1 MKRARY
7 QEGCLTR
14 SKRKSGSVWEY
25 RYRER
30 QPDGSKRM
38 RCIVVGTVAILKTRA
53 AALQCIE
60 VLRANLNREIVETGS
75 STVMT
80 FKSLIEHYRAR
91 EMRMDNHDKK
101 AYSTKK
107 RNESYLRKWIVPR
120 WGEYRLGDIKS
131 VAVEEWL
138 ESLSNDAGKN
148 EGKPLAGGTKVK
160 IRNIMS
166 AIFRHGMRHEF
177 LPRVEAANPLRYVRQ
192 SGKRQSIPMALEIE
206 QFQRLFEALQ
216 QRERTMVL
224 LDCGSGLRCGE
235 LIGLQWWD
243 IDFSQK
249 QMSVTRS
256 VVEMISGKVKTEAS
270 QKTVPLDDFMIEEL
284 LAWYRI
290 TPYKKPEDWVF
301 ATDSPR
307 AGAKRGKQPYWPM
320 TIMRR
325 FIKPVA
331 KELGIGNIS
340 WHTFRHTY
348 SNLLRANGED
358 PKVVQELLRHSSIK
372 ITMDIYTQAVTSAK
386 RRAQSKVVDQ
396 IVPKRRP
403 EAARVL
409 EALP

>member
-14 SKRKSGSVWEY
+14 SKRKSGAVWEY

-38 RCIVVGTVAILKTRA
+38 RCIVVGTVAATKTRA
-53 AALQCIE
+53 AALQHIE
-60 VLRANLNREIVETGS
+60 VLRANVNREIIEAGS
-75 STVMT
+75 PTIT
-80 FKSLIEHYRAR
+80 TLKSLIEHYRDR

-101 AYSTKK
+101 AYSTKN

-120 WGEYRLGDIKS
+120 WGEYRPSDIKS

-138 ESLSNDAGKN
+138 DSLVLDAGKKK
-148 EGKPLAGGTKVK
+148 GKPLAGGTKVK

-166 AIFRHGMRHEF
+166 AIFRHGMRHEL
-177 LPRVEAANPLRYVRQ
+177 LPRVEATNPMKYVRQ
-192 SGKRQSIPMALEIE
+192 SGKRQSIPVVLEVE
-206 QFQRLFEALQ
+206 QFQSLFGALQ
-216 QRERTMVL
+216 QREQTMVL
-224 LDCGSGLRCGE
+224 VDCGSGLRCGE
-235 LIGLQWWD
+235 LIGLQWRD
-243 IDFSQK
+243 IDFARK

-256 VVEMISGKVKTEAS
+256 VVEMVTGKVKTEAS

-290 TPYKKPEDWVF
+290 TPYQKPEDWVF
-301 ATDSPR
+301 ASDSPR
-307 AGAKRGKQPYWPM
+307 AGARRGKQPYWPM
-320 TIMRR
+320 TIMRM

-331 KELGIGNIS
+331 KRLGIGNIS

-348 SNLLRANGED
+348 SCLLHANGED

-372 ITMDIYTQAVTSAK
+372 VTMDIYTQAVTSAK
-386 RRAQSKVVDQ
+386 RKAQSRVVQ
-396 IVPKRRP
+396 MIVPKPTLR
-403 EAARVL
+403 AGDAQHL
-409 EALP
+409 S

>member
-14 SKRKSGSVWEY
+14 SKRKSGAVWEY

-38 RCIVVGTVAILKTRA
+38 RCIVVGTVAATKTRA
-53 AALQCIE
+53 AALQHIE
-60 VLRANLNREIVETGS
+60 VLRANVNREIIEAGS
-75 STVMT
+75 PTIT
-80 FKSLIEHYRAR
+80 TLKSLIEHYRDR

-101 AYSTKK
+101 AYSTKN

-120 WGEYRLGDIKS
+120 WGEYRPSDIKS

-138 ESLSNDAGKN
+138 DSLVLDAGKKK
-148 EGKPLAGGTKVK
+148 GKPLAGGTKVK

-166 AIFRHGMRHEF
+166 AIFRHGMRHEL
-177 LPRVEAANPLRYVRQ
+177 LPRVEATNPMKYVRQ
-192 SGKRQSIPMALEIE
+192 SGKRQSIPVVLEVE
-206 QFQRLFEALQ
+206 QFQSLFGALQ

-224 LDCGSGLRCGE
+224 VDCGSGLRCGE
-235 LIGLQWWD
+235 LIGLQWRD
-243 IDFSQK
+243 IDFARK

-256 VVEMISGKVKTEAS
+256 VVEMVTGKVKTEAS

-290 TPYKKPEDWVF
+290 TPYQKPEDWVF
-301 ATDSPR
+301 ASDSPR
-307 AGAKRGKQPYWPM
+307 AGARRGKQPYWPM
-320 TIMRR
+320 TIMRM

-331 KELGIGNIS
+331 KRLGIGNIS

-348 SNLLRANGED
+348 SCLLHANGED

-372 ITMDIYTQAVTSAK
+372 VTMDIYTQAVTSAK
-386 RRAQSKVVDQ
+386 RKAQSRVVQ
-396 IVPKRRP
+396 MIVPKPTLR
-403 EAARVL
+403 AGDAQHL
-409 EALP
+409 S

>member
-14 SKRKSGSVWEY
+14 SKRKSGAVWEY

-38 RCIVVGTVAILKTRA
+38 RCIVVGTVAATKTRA
-53 AALQCIE
+53 AALQHIE
-60 VLRANLNREIVETGS
+60 VLRANVNREIIETGS
-75 STVMT
+75 PTIT
-80 FKSLIEHYRAR
+80 TLKSLIEHYRDR

-101 AYSTKK
+101 AFSTKN

-120 WGEYRLGDIKS
+120 WGEYRPSDIKS

-138 ESLSNDAGKN
+138 DSLVLDAGKKK
-148 EGKPLAGGTKVK
+148 GKPLAGGTKVK

-166 AIFRHGMRHEF
+166 AIFRHGMRHEL
-177 LPRVEAANPLRYVRQ
+177 LPRVEATNPMKYVRQ
-192 SGKRQSIPMALEIE
+192 SGKRQSIPVVLEVE
-206 QFQRLFEALQ
+206 QFQSLFGALQ

-224 LDCGSGLRCGE
+224 VDCGSGLRCGE
-235 LIGLQWWD
+235 LIGLQWRD
-243 IDFSQK
+243 IDFARK

-256 VVEMISGKVKTEAS
+256 VVEMVTGKVKTEAS

-290 TPYKKPEDWVF
+290 TPYQKPEDWVF
-301 ATDSPR
+301 ASDSPR
-307 AGAKRGKQPYWPM
+307 AGARRGKQPYWPM
-320 TIMRR
+320 TIMRM

-331 KELGIGNIS
+331 KRLGIGNIS

-348 SNLLRANGED
+348 SCLLHANGED

-372 ITMDIYTQAVTSAK
+372 VTMDIYTQAVTSAK
-386 RRAQSKVVDQ
+386 RKAQSRVVQ
-396 IVPKRRP
+396 MIVPKPTLR
-403 EAARVL
+403 AGDAQHL
-409 EALP
+409 S

>member
-1 MKRARY
+1 LKRARY

-14 SKRKSGSVWEY
+14 SKRKSGAVWEY

-38 RCIVVGTVAILKTRA
+38 RCIVVGTVAATKTRA
-53 AALQCIE
+53 AALQHIE
-60 VLRANLNREIVETGS
+60 VLRANVNREIIEAGS
-75 STVMT
+75 PTIT
-80 FKSLIEHYRAR
+80 TLKSLIEHYRDR

-101 AYSTKK
+101 AYSTKN

-120 WGEYRLGDIKS
+120 WGEYRPSDIKS

-138 ESLSNDAGKN
+138 DSLVLDAGKKK
-148 EGKPLAGGTKVK
+148 GKPLAGGTKVK

-166 AIFRHGMRHEF
+166 AIFRHGMRHEL
-177 LPRVEAANPLRYVRQ
+177 LPRVEATNPMKYVRQ
-192 SGKRQSIPMALEIE
+192 SGKRQSIPVVLEVE
-206 QFQRLFEALQ
+206 QFQSLFGALQ

-224 LDCGSGLRCGE
+224 VDCGSGLRCGE
-235 LIGLQWWD
+235 LIGLQWRD
-243 IDFSQK
+243 IDFARK

-256 VVEMISGKVKTEAS
+256 VVEMVTGKVKTEAS

-290 TPYKKPEDWVF
+290 TPYQKPEDWVF
-301 ATDSPR
+301 ASDSPR
-307 AGAKRGKQPYWPM
+307 AGARRGKQPYWPM
-320 TIMRR
+320 TIMRM

-331 KELGIGNIS
+331 KRLGIGNIS

-348 SNLLRANGED
+348 SCLLHANGED

-372 ITMDIYTQAVTSAK
+372 VTMDIYTQAVTSAK
-386 RRAQSKVVDQ
+386 RKAQSRVVQ
-396 IVPKRRP
+396 MIVPKPTLR
-403 EAARVL
+403 AGDAQHL
-409 EALP
+409 S